1 LVVAPGSLQSTDVV
15 RPCLD
20 SSEHVSTLVLAGT
33 TITRGARFL
42 QRDETRA
49 ASLYPVGRETHTHDA
64 IMRIGG
70 EAPRRRAHST
80 PRHESHV
87 GTRVAATSNRH
98 RQTATLLRDAPKLS
112 GVRRQIASRG
122 VDQLTPDA

>member
-1 LVVAPGSLQSTDVV
+1 MFV

-49 ASLYPVGRETHTHDA
+49 ASLYPVGREDPYPWCNHAH
-64 IMRIGG
+64 
-70 EAPRRRAHST
+70 RRRSSEAAGPFYPAAWKPCGH
-80 PRHESHV
+80 PGGRHLEPSSADH
-87 GTRVAATSNRH
+87 H
-98 RQTATLLRDAPKLS
+98 APAGRAKT
-112 GVRRQIASRG
+112 VRR
-122 VDQLTPDA
+122 